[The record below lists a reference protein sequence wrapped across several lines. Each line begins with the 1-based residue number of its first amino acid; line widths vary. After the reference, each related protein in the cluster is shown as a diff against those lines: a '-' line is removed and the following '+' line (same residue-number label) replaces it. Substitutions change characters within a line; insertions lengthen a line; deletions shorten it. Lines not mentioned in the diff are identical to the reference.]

1 MMAKLILKNS
11 FTWSLVESNGIDNR
25 MKFFICVFILFD
37 KTSWWTMFRIVLI
50 LGLSRAGW
58 GSIGRPDIE
67 GIHKPCSESLFK
79 LKNCICE
86 RNFCALQNFLSSRNN
101 TWMNL
106 GELGDLEISL
116 DAAFELLDHR
126 RLDRPRRR
134 GGSTNLERFL
144 VKRATRAYREL
155 VDNAERL
162 HKEIQRRDTEVAS
175 LSTEIY
181 LLHLRTAI
189 GKKESELRLKSLTRR
204 IDTVNSVLERL
215 GDIDF
220 ESRERCSSDRA
231 RVAGA
236 EISRLLEVV
245 KRHELNPSDLEAL
258 AKQVDTVSSLGTPWL
273 SLRLCEAAIQID
285 TQLRSETQ
293 ARKELLSRIENER
306 NLVVE
311 RLEHEKQY
319 LACLKGTLREAEIAL
334 CNTPLWL
341 RATDASQIDTYM
353 G

>member
-1 MMAKLILKNS
+1 
-11 FTWSLVESNGIDNR
+11 
-25 MKFFICVFILFD
+25 
-37 KTSWWTMFRIVLI
+37 MFRIVLI
-50 LGLSRAGW
+50 LGLSWAGW
-58 GSIGRPDIE
+58 GSLGLPDID

-86 RNFCALQNFLSSRNN
+86 RNFCALQNFLNSRNN
-101 TWMNL
+101 TWISL

-162 HKEIQRRDTEVAS
+162 HKEIQRRDAEVAS
-175 LSTEIY
+175 SSTDMY

-189 GKKESELRLKSLTRR
+189 GKKESELSLKSLTRR

-215 GDIDF
+215 GDVDF
-220 ESRERCSSDRA
+220 ESRGRCSSDRG
-231 RVAGA
+231 RVAA
-236 EISRLLEVV
+236 DEICRLLEVV
-245 KRHELNPSDLEAL
+245 QRQELTPSDLEAL
-258 AKQVDTVSSLGTPWL
+258 GKQFDTVSSLGTPWV
-273 SLRLCEAAIQID
+273 SLRLCEAATRID
-285 TQLRSETQ
+285 AQLRSETHT
-293 ARKELLSRIENER
+293 RKELLSRIENER

-311 RLEHEKQY
+311 RFEHDKQY

-341 RATDASQIDTYM
+341 RATDHAQIDTYT
-353 G
+353 GYDGDTD